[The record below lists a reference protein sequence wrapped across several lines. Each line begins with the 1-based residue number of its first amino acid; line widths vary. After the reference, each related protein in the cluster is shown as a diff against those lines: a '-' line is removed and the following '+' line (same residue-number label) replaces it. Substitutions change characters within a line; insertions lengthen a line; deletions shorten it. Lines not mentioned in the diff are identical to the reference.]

1 MAKLGKLDEISLQL
15 IIKEF
20 NRRKKDTVFK
30 NFRITDYIDSG
41 RYARVY
47 AVEGFF
53 GHKFGGKPSGRK
65 YALRIS
71 DDDRSEKDAQKNL
84 RELGAVRQLMRDGQ
98 KHIVEYLM
106 YFSVETEFGT
116 KFCTLMPY
124 LSTLSKYENT
134 ADDLELAVRCG
145 CDLLP
150 LLHTCM
156 QRHILHRDIKPQ
168 NIFFD
173 VDFRGERGLIL
184 GDFGEA
190 RWDSDGTVSGIGTP
204 ATVSP
209 EIACFDDDIKNE
221 HSLCDMYS
229 LGVVMYYYLN
239 NRTYPFGNNEEAHR
253 KRLSTK
259 GTLPPP
265 ASGSERLK
273 QLVLKA
279 TQYYPSR
286 RFSSPLEMLGELKKC
301 EEYARFIAKTRPD
314 DSSEETW
321 RLDRVK
327 MDHIARL
334 SAENKAFR
342 ERAARKEQELR
353 TEIERLKRQ
362 NAQQVRANPVRPA
375 AQQGEKRE
383 RRADPS
389 CQPEQTQARPAVE
402 RPRLKTGDLVE
413 FGSYPQTADGKSMP
427 IRWKVLEIRDGKALL
442 ITEKLL
448 DYRRFNDRLTEITWE
463 NCTLRTWMNGEF
475 LTQAFDAGNRARVV
489 PVTLRNDGTRV
500 PGSSFYHPTRDQVF
514 ALSAEEAERYLTSAK
529 DMTAVTTDYAH
540 TKHFDFDDRSDN
552 WWLRTSGADNRTA
565 VCVNHSG
572 VLNKSGFSVNY
583 YNVAVRPALW
593 LKL

>member
-53 GHKFGGKPSGRK
+53 GRKFGGKPSGRK

-84 RELGAVRQLMRDGQ
+84 RELGA
-98 KHIVEYLM
+98 
-106 YFSVETEFGT
+106 VETEFGT

-286 RFSSPLEMLGELKKC
+286 RF
-301 EEYARFIAKTRPD
+301 F
-314 DSSEETW
+314 
-321 RLDRVK
+321 
-327 MDHIARL
+327 
-334 SAENKAFR
+334 F
-342 ERAARKEQELR
+342 
-353 TEIERLKRQ
+353 
-362 NAQQVRANPVRPA
+362 
-375 AQQGEKRE
+375 
-383 RRADPS
+383 
-389 CQPEQTQARPAVE
+389 
-402 RPRLKTGDLVE
+402 
-413 FGSYPQTADGKSMP
+413 F
-427 IRWKVLEIRDGKALL
+427 
-442 ITEKLL
+442 
-448 DYRRFNDRLTEITWE
+448 F
-463 NCTLRTWMNGEF
+463 
-475 LTQAFDAGNRARVV
+475 
-489 PVTLRNDGTRV
+489 
-500 PGSSFYHPTRDQVF
+500 
-514 ALSAEEAERYLTSAK
+514 
-529 DMTAVTTDYAH
+529 
-540 TKHFDFDDRSDN
+540 
-552 WWLRTSGADNRTA
+552 
-565 VCVNHSG
+565 
-572 VLNKSGFSVNY
+572 
-583 YNVAVRPALW
+583 
-593 LKL
+593 